1 MKLQRS
7 LSNLARSAMVVLLA
21 LLISVPQPCVAALAR
36 AASTVTVF
44 GGITVSGGEQGV
56 DFDVSTS
63 PLLLTVK
70 TSTPLTFSGTGQGSI
85 KIANGV
91 HANIVL
97 AGLDITSKSS
107 APTTAADR
115 NSPID
120 LWPDSSLHITLA
132 DGTTNYVRTQL
143 DTKCAGIHVAETAS
157 LTIDDSV
164 TNRLADG
171 THVEVD
177 GGKIATA
184 GTLLNGTKVEVGD
197 ELLKLSAANPGVLK
211 VAGGYGCA
219 AIGSGSM
226 ENAGLMVF
234 DGGSIVACAWR
245 GNAVNLDNPGAAAD
259 RDYPV
264 DGSYY
269 ASAGAGIGAGCGG
282 GATDMYF
289 NAADIDA
296 YGSYHGAGIG
306 APLRFEGGTTYNG
319 GPR

>member
-21 LLISVPQPCVAALAR
+21 LLISVPQPCVTALAR

-85 KIANGV
+85 KIASGV
-91 HANIVL
+91 RANIVL
-97 AGLDITSKSS
+97 AGLSLTSKSS

-132 DGTTNYVRTQL
+132 DGTTNYVRTHLETQ
-143 DTKCAGIHVAETAS
+143 CAGIHVAETAS

-219 AIGSGSM
+219 AIG
-226 ENAGLMVF
+226 
-234 DGGSIVACAWR
+234 
-245 GNAVNLDNPGAAAD
+245 
-259 RDYPV
+259 
-264 DGSYY
+264 
-269 ASAGAGIGAGCGG
+269 
-282 GATDMYF
+282 
-289 NAADIDA
+289 
-296 YGSYHGAGIG
+296 
-306 APLRFEGGTTYNG
+306 
-319 GPR
+319 